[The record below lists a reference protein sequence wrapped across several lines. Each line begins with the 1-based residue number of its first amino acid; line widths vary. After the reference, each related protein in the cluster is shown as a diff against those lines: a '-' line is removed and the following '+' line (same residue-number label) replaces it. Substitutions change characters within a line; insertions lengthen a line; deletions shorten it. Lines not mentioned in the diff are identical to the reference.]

1 MAAPTVGSSVAG
13 SSNGSRLDTQLGSTR
28 ILADG
33 SFATVG
39 SSAAGIWNY
48 KSLTASGTTVVKS
61 GAGQLRAL
69 ITGTATGNVTIYD
82 NTAASGTK
90 ILDAC
95 ALLVG
100 TITFDVSFGTG
111 LTVVLSGAGVASVT
125 YL

>member
-1 MAAPTVGSSVAG
+1 MSVPIVGSAPFG
-13 SSNGSRLDTQLGSTR
+13 PDEGSRLEAQFGATR

-33 SFATVG
+33 SAATV
-39 SSAAGIWNY
+39 AGTAGVWNY

-61 GAGQLRAL
+61 GAGQLRAV
-69 ITGTATGNVTIYD
+69 ITGTATGNITIYD

-90 ILDAC
+90 ILDTC
-95 ALLVG
+95 ALAVG
-100 TITFDVSFGTG
+100 TQTWDLCFGTG